1 MQSSDTPAHPLN
13 DAHESPTLLRR
24 SPVSLAVG
32 LALAT
37 GLMATAPVQAAE
49 PQTGPA
55 AQQRQRTVPGGA
67 AQPKAQDKVPPAAP
81 AVEPKPGKL
90 RWGSFI
96 VYPEV
101 RLTEIYDDNIFS
113 TRTNEAGDLVS
124 VLTPS
129 IAVRSDWKRHRLDF
143 RAGSELSRY
152 SKYSSEDT
160 SDYWL
165 DMNGRYDISNQSNA
179 FGGLSF
185 SRNHEDRSSPD
196 DANGTK
202 PVVYFES
209 SAYAGLFRQ
218 FDRFSLRAG
227 GTLERLNYRDVSAIG
242 GSIINNDDRDRDVS
256 GLGARLS
263 YRLDSGTELFGQ
275 ASVDARR
282 YVNTPDDNGIN
293 RNSDGYRLAAGV
305 KRRLGENASGELS
318 VGWLKQ
324 NYGSAAI
331 PDVSAP
337 DFGARV
343 RWQASPKTSVSA
355 KLSRTLE
362 ETTLNNASSYL
373 YTRLQLRAEHQ
384 LQPRLSV
391 NGVLVAGRSDYQGI
405 KRIDDQYI
413 AGVGLKYRLTRQVYL
428 EADYRFLNRN
438 STDPLSDYY
447 RNQVFL
453 RLRGMLYPV
462 AAPDMTQPFAE
473 PLFTPVKGGYP
484 GFYVGAQTGWSGLN
498 TDDYGDR
505 SHGTGTEDAKSG
517 NFGAVNG
524 LFGGFGITRNRWYL
538 GLELEGDR
546 GNVDWRHG
554 KDKPQSRTFFVEK
567 GDSYGVS
574 GRLGYLLGNGAM
586 LYGRL
591 GGVRT
596 DFHTYYVQND
606 TPAGAVNSTFTQNGV
621 RYGLGVEMP
630 ASKNLF
636 WRFDYSYTDYR
647 AYPLDYA
654 AGLDHFNSS
663 EALFRL
669 GLGWRFNAQPL
680 PTQRAH
686 IDYSGFYAGGQ
697 LNHEELASRA
707 FGQHRDSGGG
717 PYAFNADF
725 GNHGAGA
732 GVFAGYNWA
741 LNRNWYLGVEL
752 SAETSSAAWY
762 QNRDSGGGTGGRD
775 FSVAKKGGYAASAR
789 LGYELANGTLIYG
802 RLGTVRTKFNTTWE
816 KGANTSAWVDRDDK
830 LSGTRVGVGM
840 ELPVARNTSLRF
852 DYSYTVYDRYG
863 FTTTQTNYDV
873 MNFDNKENQF
883 RMGVAVHF

>member
-1 MQSSDTPAHPLN
+1 
-13 DAHESPTLLRR
+13 
-24 SPVSLAVG
+24 VG

-37 GLMATAPVQAAE
+37 GLLATAPAQSAE
-49 PQTGPA
+49 PQAGPA
-55 AQQRQRTVPGGA
+55 AQQRQRTTPEG
-67 AQPKAQDKVPPAAP
+67 
-81 AVEPKPGKL
+81 AVEPKPKDATPPSARVEESAPGKL
-90 RWGSFI
+90 RLGSFI

-101 RLTEIYDDNIFS
+101 RLTEIYDDNIFA
-113 TRTNEAGDLVS
+113 TRSGEVGDLVS

-129 IAVRSDWKRHRLDF
+129 IALKSDWKRHRLNF
-143 RAGSELSRY
+143 RAGTELSRY
-152 SKYSSEDT
+152 ANYHSENT

-165 DMNGRYDISNQSNA
+165 DMDGRYDLSGNA
-179 FGGLSF
+179 NVFGGLGY

-196 DANGTK
+196 DVNGTE

-227 GTLERLNYRDVSAIG
+227 GTFERLDFRDVPAIG

-256 GLGARLS
+256 TGGARLG
-263 YRLDSGTELFGQ
+263 YRLDSGAEVFGQ
-275 ASVDARR
+275 ASVDTRR
-282 YVNTPDDNGIN
+282 YAHTPDDNGTD

-305 KRRLGENASGELS
+305 KRSLGDNASGEFF

-324 NYGSAAI
+324 NYVDPAI
-331 PDVSAP
+331 PDVSVP

-343 RWQASPKTSVSA
+343 RWQASPKTSVSTN
-355 KLSRTLE
+355 LSRSLE
-362 ETTLNNASSYL
+362 ETTLYDSTLMKAASSYI
-373 YTRLQLRAEHQ
+373 YTRLRLSAEHQ

-391 NGVLVAGRSDYQGI
+391 NGLLLAGHSDYQGLN
-405 KRIDDQYI
+405 RTDDLYV
-413 AGVGLKYRLTRQVYL
+413 AGVGLKYRLTKQVYL

-438 STDPLSDYY
+438 STDAAADYY

-453 RLRGMLYPV
+453 RLRGLLYPV
-462 AAPDMTQPFAE
+462 AAPDTTYAFAE
-473 PLFTPVKGGYP
+473 PLFAPVTGGYP
-484 GFYVGAQTGWSGLN
+484 GFYVGAQTGWGGLN
-498 TDDYGDR
+498 TDDYGAR
-505 SHGTGTEDAKSG
+505 SGGSGREDAKFG

-524 LFGGFGITRNRWYL
+524 LFGGFGITHNRWYL

-546 GNVDWRHG
+546 GNMDWRHS
-554 KDKPQSRTFFVEK
+554 KDKPESRTFFVEK

-591 GGVRT
+591 GAVRT
-596 DFHTYYVQND
+596 DFHTYYTEND
-606 TPAGAVNSTFTQNGV
+606 ALANAVDATFKQNGV

-654 AGLDHFNSS
+654 TGLDHFNNS

-680 PTQRAH
+680 PAQPVH
-686 IDYSGFYAGGQ
+686 IDYSGFYAGAQ
-697 LNHEELASRA
+697 INHEELASRA
-707 FGQHRDSGGG
+707 FGEHRDSGAG
-717 PYAFNADF
+717 PFNFNANF
-725 GNHGAGA
+725 ANHGAGA

-741 LNRNWYLGVEL
+741 LNQRWYLGVEL
-752 SAETSSAAWY
+752 SAETSSTAWY
-762 QNRDSGGGTGGRD
+762 HNRDSGGGAGGRD
-775 FSVAKKGGYAASAR
+775 FSVDKKGGYAASAR

-802 RLGTVRTKFNTTWE
+802 RVGAVRTKFNTTWV
-816 KGANTSAWVDRDDK
+816 KGGNASAWVDRDDK

-840 ELPVARNTSLRF
+840 ELPVARSTSLRF

-863 FTTTQTNYDV
+863 FTTTQANYDV
-873 MNFDNKENQF
+873 MNFDNRENQF